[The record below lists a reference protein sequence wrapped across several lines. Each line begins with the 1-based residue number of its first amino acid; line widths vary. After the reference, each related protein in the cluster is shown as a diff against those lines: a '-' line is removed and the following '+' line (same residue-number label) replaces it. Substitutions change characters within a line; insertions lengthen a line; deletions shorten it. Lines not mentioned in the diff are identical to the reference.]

1 MIWSSEQS
9 DRQQQSAKNSKPLIR
24 ILVIVSFIVSLA
36 ILFMAGFENAFAQD
50 QAEASREVNEKDKA
64 ETRRAAKQ
72 ALLKGTPIGPLVI
85 PVYPRGTPT
94 KDAPVSHDLRDSYV
108 VMQDGSVL
116 SVADWLLG
124 SLNKDKLGAGM
135 SDYENRLF
143 LGQVAR
149 AMVGMDENMVNNSLV
164 NTAPTVSYRPGAPI
178 PVAAQVLYTVIS
190 LPFPNLI
197 NYDPTI
203 GPNPATVLGRR
214 TPTNETQTT
223 VLFDR
228 QFSNALAQANAHHR
242 EDGIVLKMLD
252 KQRKKLAKERTGN

>member
-9 DRQQQSAKNSKPLIR
+9 DRRQQSGGGGKPVIR
-24 ILVIVSFIVSLA
+24 ILVIVSFLISLA
-36 ILFMAGFENAFAQD
+36 ILFLAGFENAFAQD
-50 QAEASREVNEKDKA
+50 QAKASVEAKEEAQK
-64 ETRRAAKQ
+64 AAKE
-72 ALLKGTPIGPLVI
+72 ALLRGTPIGPLVI
-85 PVYPRGTPT
+85 PVYPRGTTT
-94 KDAPVSHDLRDSYV
+94 KDAPVSHDLRDSYI

-124 SLNKDKLGAGM
+124 SLNKDKLGVGM

-149 AMVGMDENMVNNSLV
+149 AMVGMDENMVSNSLV

-178 PVAAQVLYTVIS
+178 PVAAQVLQAVIS

-214 TPTNETQTT
+214 APSTERQTT

-228 QFSNALAQANAHHR
+228 QFANAFERSSGHYYD
-242 EDGIVLKMLD
+242 EGIIFKMAAA
-252 KQRKKLAKERTGN
+252 QRKKLAKQRAGN